1 MAVTDTRTATDTRH
15 RVPYPNSTP
24 RRIALVGL
32 GQEGVRLAAALDR
45 TRLPHVDVI
54 ELPRIAWTPTPETL
68 LGAIAEHCGDLASA
82 FKGADM
88 IYLVCGPDDDVGFA
102 APIAQIA
109 HHRGVLVTGV
119 LIQGEAAQS
128 NVGDANLNALRR
140 ACDMLVIAADDD
152 CLAAMLAALGT

>member
-1 MAVTDTRTATDTRH
+1 MALTDTRTPTDTCH
-15 RVPYPNSTP
+15 RVPYPNSRP
-24 RRIALVGL
+24 RHVALVAL
-32 GQEGVRLAAALDR
+32 GHEGVRLAAALDR

-54 ELPRIAWTPTPETL
+54 ELPRIASTPDTL
-68 LGAIAEHCGDLASA
+68 LSAIAERSGDLASA
-82 FKGADM
+82 FDGADM

-119 LIQGEAAQS
+119 LIHGAAVQS
-128 NVGDANLNALRR
+128 SVGDANLNALRR
-140 ACDMLVIAADDD
+140 ACDMLVIAADDG

>member
-1 MAVTDTRTATDTRH
+1 MTETRTATDTRH
-15 RVPYPNSTP
+15 RVPYPNSRP
-24 RRIALVGL
+24 RRVALVAL
-32 GQEGVRLAAALDR
+32 GHEGVRLAAALDR
-45 TRLPHVDVI
+45 ARLPHVDVI
-54 ELPRIAWTPTPETL
+54 ELPRVAPTPDTL
-68 LGAIAEHCGDLASA
+68 LSAIAERSGDLASA

-119 LIQGEAAQS
+119 LIHREAAQS
-128 NVGDANLNALRR
+128 GMDHANLNALRR

-152 CLAAMLAALGT
+152 SLAAMLAALGT

>member
-1 MAVTDTRTATDTRH
+1 MAVTDARTATDTRH
-15 RVPYPNSTP
+15 RVPYPNSRP
-24 RRIALVGL
+24 RRVALVGL
-32 GQEGVRLAAALDR
+32 GHEGARLAATLDR

-54 ELPRIAWTPTPETL
+54 ELPRIASTPDTL
-68 LGAIAEHCGDLASA
+68 LGAIAERSGDLASA

-109 HHRGVLVTGV
+109 HYRGVLVTGV
-119 LIQGEAAQS
+119 LIYREAAQPG
-128 NVGDANLNALRR
+128 VGDANLNALRR

-152 CLAAMLAALGT
+152 YLAALLAALGT